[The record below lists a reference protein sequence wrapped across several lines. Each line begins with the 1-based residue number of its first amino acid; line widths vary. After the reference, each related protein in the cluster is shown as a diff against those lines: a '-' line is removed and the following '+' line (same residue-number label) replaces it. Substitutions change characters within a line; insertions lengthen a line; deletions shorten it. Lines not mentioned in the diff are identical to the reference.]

1 MNKDIKSAAES
12 FSKTIDSIN
21 KVKFKSNVEYMH
33 SLGERR
39 FDEKLSE
46 IEDNLLEDVVSK
58 EKLKKIKEMNNKL
71 KILE

>member
-33 SLGERR
+33 SLSERR